1 MRKNKGKGIFFFIIV
16 IIAMISGVA
25 VYRFL
30 PTSMEQWKQLAAFGA
45 VIAVTFILQI
55 IRVLLKK

>member
-1 MRKNKGKGIFFFIIV
+1 MRKNKGKGIFFLIV
-16 IIAMISGVA
+16 IIAMISGIA

-30 PTSMEQWKQLAAFGA
+30 PASMEQWKQLTAFGV